1 MPRRWV
7 FASSFWSRESR
18 PSELFSNRL
27 PAITA
32 TPPGSEMWRA
42 SSKTLL
48 CRCSCG
54 AIALSQG
61 LHRRPPN
68 ANLHTTR
75 PRNAIT
81 DRFAGDIQV
90 PPGLKLTTA
99 SVRFSPMPTKS
110 YTASGVVSAA
120 ASARLA
126 ACDGMNHQD
135 FVLLA
140 RDLLEAFTGRHV
152 KWLSAGLGFILGN
165 HFVHFFHVGGC
176 RIVFEKRCI
185 VVG

>member
-1 MPRRWV
+1 MRRRYV
-7 FASSFWSRESR
+7 FARSFRSRGSR

-48 CRCSCG
+48 CRCCCG
-54 AIALSQG
+54 GIALPKS
-61 LHRRPPN
+61 LRCRP
-68 ANLHTTR
+68 ANTNFHTIKA
-75 PRNAIT
+75 RNAII

-99 SVRFSPMPTKS
+99 SVRFSPMPAKS
-110 YTASGVVSAA
+110 YTASGVVSVA
-120 ASARLA
+120 ASARSA

-135 FVLLA
+135 LVLLA
-140 RDLLEAFTGRHV
+140 RDFLEAFTGRHV
-152 KWLSAGLGFILGN
+152 KWLRAGLGFILGN

-185 VVG
+185 TVG